1 MAGGGPCVRAV
12 NEAALAGCPGAAAA
26 SVYPAIQQGRSRCPV
41 RLRDYRVKCGSP
53 DSAADG
59 LPAFPLRGS
68 ARVGNAP
75 QRRVASKQMWWRR
88 RMCMGGL
95 ASSSGPAESGPLPGF
110 PTLTLDAGRG
120 LPFVRG

>member
-12 NEAALAGCPGAAAA
+12 NGAALAGCPGGGRRAAAA

-59 LPAFPLRGS
+59 LPVMSPSCLP
-68 ARVGNAP
+68 AP
-75 QRRVASKQMWWRR
+75 WE
-88 RMCMGGL
+88 C
-95 ASSSGPAESGPLPGF
+95 
-110 PTLTLDAGRG
+110 
-120 LPFVRG
+120 